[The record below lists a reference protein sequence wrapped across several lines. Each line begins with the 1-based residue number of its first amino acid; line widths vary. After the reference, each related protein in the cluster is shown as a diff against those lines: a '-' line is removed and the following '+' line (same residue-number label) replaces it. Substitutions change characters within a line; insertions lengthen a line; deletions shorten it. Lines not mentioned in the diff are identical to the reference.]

1 MLEVEKLIL
10 NAFLNSEKSLREV
23 AISVFA
29 ENDFASEEAKECFRK
44 FKTKIE
50 KGITPSTTDCLD
62 LKFISFAFKDE
73 KHIREIKKLLIT
85 EKLKILYKRLEE
97 LIKNTDNFDVISQ
110 AIESLAEEIVQLKAE
125 VKSEERVCEG
135 ERWNE
140 VAEEILQR
148 KKMVEFQPNE
158 FTTGIGEL
166 DNKISLNR
174 GHLLVVGAR
183 PGVGKTTF
191 ALNVAVENALR
202 GKRVLFFSMEMP
214 IIQIA
219 ERVLAIGTGIKFE
232 NIQMGRL
239 TEEEKKKVREF
250 VKLIKENL
258 IIVEGDKSVAE
269 IRFLTKREKPD
280 MVVVDCIQR
289 VKGGKGQTEYERISK
304 AVSGLKSIA
313 LEENVFVV
321 ALAQINRESS
331 KRADKKPTLSDL
343 KGSGKIEEDADTVL
357 LLHSPAQVWREKG
370 KDVPDELKN
379 ALHIIV
385 AKNRHK
391 GFIGIIAVE
400 RDESGR
406 IRERVIEEEITIDED
421 SNMSPEE
428 IIRKFGDNEEIA
440 KEWDI
445 DLDF

>member
-29 ENDFASEEAKECFRK
+29 ENDFASEEAKECFKR
-44 FKTKIE
+44 FKAKIE
-50 KGITPSTTDCLD
+50 EGLIPSAMDCSGLER
-62 LKFISFAFKDE
+62 KPFVFEDE
-73 KHIREIKKLLIT
+73 KHIRGMRKLLLT
-85 EKLKILYKRLEE
+85 EKVKILYENLRE
-97 LIKNTDNFDVISQ
+97 LVKNTEDFELVSQ

-135 ERWNE
+135 ERWEE

-148 KKMVEFQPNE
+148 TEMVEFQPNE

-219 ERVLAIGTGIKFE
+219 ERVLAIGTGIKLE

-280 MVVVDCIQR
+280 MVVVDYIQR
-289 VKGGKGQTEYERISK
+289 MKGEKGQTEYERISK

-370 KDVPDELKN
+370 KDVPDDLKN
-379 ALHIIV
+379 VLHIIV

-391 GFIGIIAVE
+391 GFIGIIVVE

-406 IRERVIEEEITIDED
+406 IRKRVIEEEITIDED